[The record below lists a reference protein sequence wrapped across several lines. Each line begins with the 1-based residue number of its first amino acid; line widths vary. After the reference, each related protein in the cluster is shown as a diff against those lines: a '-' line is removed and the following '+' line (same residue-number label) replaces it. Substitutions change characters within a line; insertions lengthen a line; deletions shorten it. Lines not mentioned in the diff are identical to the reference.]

1 MVSPQILANIASS
14 TAHIWLVAAGFALI
28 YRTTRFFNFT
38 HAAVYTCGA
47 YAAYSVTSALRG
59 HAVFG
64 YLLGIVSATV
74 IGGFLEL
81 CIFRPLRTRGA
92 QSVSLLLASLGCL
105 VVLQNAV
112 SMVFGDDVKVVGDG
126 GRPDLGFVLGG
137 AHVTSIQFI
146 LIGSALAASLML
158 AAFLLKTQLGMILR
172 ASAND
177 PILAK
182 CVGVNVNRA
191 ILASF
196 LIGSTLAG
204 IAGVLWAGNTAL
216 SPAMGFNAL
225 LLGVVAALVGGL
237 RSVVGSFAGAI
248 LIGSVQQLAGWFI
261 PGEWQ
266 NLIVFLVMILFLV
279 FRPQGLFGQPFRQAS
294 V

>member
-1 MVSPQILANIASS
+1 MTSQILVNILSS
-14 TAHIWLVAAGFALI
+14 AAHIWLVAAGFALI

-47 YAAYSVTSALRG
+47 YAAYTVTSALRG

-64 YLLGIVSATV
+64 YLFGIVSAAV
-74 IGGFLEL
+74 IGGLLEL

-112 SMVFGDDVKVVGDG
+112 SMVFGDDVKAAEDS
-126 GRPDLGFVLGG
+126 GRPGIGFAFGG

-146 LIGSALAASLML
+146 LIGSALTAGLML
-158 AAFLLKTQLGMILR
+158 AAFLLRTQLGMILR

-182 CVGVNVNRA
+182 SVGLNVNRA
-191 ILASF
+191 ILVSF
-196 LIGSTLAG
+196 LIGSALAG

-237 RSVVGSFAGAI
+237 RSVVGSLAGAV
-248 LIGSVQQLAGWFI
+248 LIGIVQQLAGWFL

-266 NLIVFLVMILFLV
+266 NLILFLVMVLFLV